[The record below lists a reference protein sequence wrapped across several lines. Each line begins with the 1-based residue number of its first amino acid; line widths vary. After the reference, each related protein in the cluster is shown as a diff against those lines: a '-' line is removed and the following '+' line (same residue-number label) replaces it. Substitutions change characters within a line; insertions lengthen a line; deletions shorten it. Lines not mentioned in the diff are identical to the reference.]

1 MSRPR
6 WRVRPKGERD
16 VAAAVALVGEVAQEG
31 RWIATEWPFDLDAR
45 TRANRDALLMRRSVG
60 WVADEDGACIGD
72 LTVFAI
78 EADEPELGMVVA
90 AAHRGRGIGRA
101 LLTSALSWARA
112 NGKAALVLRVFPDN
126 TAALALYRSAGFTEV
141 TLQPGAIARRDGT
154 PRDVLLMRCA
164 CA

>member
-6 WRVRPKGERD
+6 WHVRPKGERD
-16 VAAAVALVGEVAQEG
+16 VAAAVALVAEVAQEG

-45 TRANRDALLMRRSVG
+45 TRATRDALLMRRIVG
-60 WVADEDGACIGD
+60 WVADEDGVCIGE

-78 EADEPELGMVVA
+78 EAAEPELGMVVA

-101 LLTSALSWARA
+101 LLASALGWARA

-126 TAALALYRSAGFTEV
+126 AAALALYRSAGFSDV
-141 TLQPGAIARRDGT
+141 ALQPGAIARRDGT
-154 PRDVLLMRCA
+154 ARDVLLMRCA
-164 CA
+164 CS